1 LLIPEQ
7 QAVEISPAVG
17 EPHRIAAVTHL
28 DGGEL
33 LPGLRVELQDI
44 SSVITRGCKLSSRAG
59 LAGSAV
65 RQRQAQPDPG

>member
-44 SSVITRGCKLSSRAG
+44 SSV
-59 LAGSAV
+59 
-65 RQRQAQPDPG
+65 